1 MPDVKDESGR
11 VTWFLIPHTPPG
23 PLMAEIDSSGSS
35 QSSDKFPSLENEKK
49 SDEELGQSEVQFRM
63 LANSI
68 PQLCWMANADG
79 WIFWYNQRWYEYTGT
94 TPEQMEGWG
103 WQSVHAPESLQQVM
117 EQWKASLA
125 SGEPFDMIF
134 PLKGA
139 DGVFRLFL
147 TRVMPV
153 KDHEGNIVRW
163 FGTNTDISQQKEIEA
178 DLRKSKERLDLALDV
193 AALGEWEV
201 DLSDGKA
208 THSVRHARIFGYDAP
223 IDWNFDRFMEHVLP
237 EFRAEVERTIKG
249 AHAGGTWGLETQIR
263 RVDGEV
269 RWIWVK
275 GYHRENELGK
285 PDAMF
290 GTVMDITERKLAEEA
305 LVSSQAKLQ
314 SIVGSAMDAVISVD
328 EQQRIVVFNR
338 AAERVFQCAAEEAI
352 GSSLERFIPLKLRTA
367 HREHMRHFGSEGVT
381 GRSMSSPA
389 VLTALRSNGEEFP
402 IEATISKVQSG
413 GEKLFTVIL
422 RDITERKLAE
432 EALQNSQ
439 EQNELLASLI
449 RTSSQPTGIGYPDG
463 RLGLINR
470 AFEQLTGYSA
480 EELRLMDWAQ
490 VLTPPEWREMERE
503 KLVELQRTHVPVR
516 YEKEYVKKNGTRVPV
531 ELLVHLATDSSGNPL
546 YYFSF
551 ITDLTERR
559 RAEQALLR
567 SEKLAT
573 VGRMAA
579 TIAHEINN
587 PLAAVTNALF
597 LAKNTAGL
605 PESACRYLDM
615 ADAELK
621 RIAYITR
628 QSLGFYRESNAPALT
643 TIHELLESAVELLK
657 SRVMAK
663 KAVIEKQWGGNV
675 QIIAVAGEL
684 RQVFSNLLA
693 NSLDAIAE
701 AGVVQLRISTGTA
714 LRGQPYVRITM
725 ADNGAGISEYV
736 RSNLFQPFFTTKGT
750 VGTGLGLWV
759 SKQIVDKHGGTIR
772 VRSCG
777 AGTHT
782 GTAFSVVLPMGVSD
796 KQGQAARA

>member
-1 MPDVKDESGR
+1 
-11 VTWFLIPHTPPG
+11 
-23 PLMAEIDSSGSS
+23 MAEIDGSGSG
-35 QSSDKFPSLENEKK
+35 QSNDTAPSLENKKK
-49 SDEELGQSEVQFRM
+49 SAEDLGQSEVQFRM

-79 WIFWYNQRWYEYTGT
+79 WIVWYNQRWYEYTGT

-103 WQSVHAPESLQQVM
+103 WQSVHNPETLQQVLK
-117 EQWKASLA
+117 QWKASLA
-125 SGEPFDMIF
+125 SGEPFDMVF

-139 DGVFRLFL
+139 DGVFRSFL

-153 KDHEGNIVRW
+153 KDHEGNIVQW
-163 FGTNTDISQQKEIEA
+163 VGTNTDISRQKEIEA
-178 DLRKSKERLDLALDV
+178 DLRTSKERLDLALDV

-201 DLSDGKA
+201 NLSNGRA
-208 THSVRHARIFGYDAP
+208 THSARHARIFGYDVP
-223 IDWNFDRFMEHVLP
+223 VGWSLGRFMEHVLP
-237 EFRAEVERTIKG
+237 ESRARVEATIK
-249 AHAGGTWGLETQIR
+249 AAGPRKTWDFETQIR

-275 GYHRENELGK
+275 GHRGENEPGK
-285 PDAMF
+285 PDVMF
-290 GTVMDITERKLAEEA
+290 GTVMDITERKQAEEL

-328 EQQRIVVFNR
+328 EQQRIVVFNQ
-338 AAERVFQCAAEEAI
+338 AAERVFRCAASEVI
-352 GSSLERFIPLKLRTA
+352 GFSLERFIPMKARA
-367 HREHMRHFGSEGVT
+367 VHREHMRQFGREGVT

-389 VLTALRSNGEEFP
+389 ILTGVRSNGDEFP
-402 IEATISKVQSG
+402 IEATISTVQSG

-422 RDITERKLAE
+422 RDITERQRAE
-432 EALQNSQ
+432 EALRTSQ
-439 EQNELLASLI
+439 EQNEVLANLI
-449 RTSSQPTGIGYPDG
+449 RTSSQATEIAYPDG
-463 RLGLINR
+463 RLVLING

-480 EELRLMDWAQ
+480 EELESVDWTQ
-490 VLTPPEWREMERE
+490 TLTPPEWHEMDRE
-503 KLVELQRTHVPVR
+503 KLAELQRTRVPVR
-516 YEKEYVKKNGTRVPV
+516 YEKEYIRKNGTRVPV

-551 ITDLTERR
+551 ITDLTERK

-597 LAKNTAGL
+597 LAKSSAGL
-605 PESACRYLDM
+605 PEPVGRYLDM
-615 ADAELK
+615 ADTELK

-643 TIHELLESAVELLK
+643 TVHEVLESAVELLK

-663 KAVIEKQWGGNV
+663 SATIEKDWDGDV
-675 QIIAVAGEL
+675 QITAVAGEL

-693 NSLDAIAE
+693 NSLDAIPE
-701 AGVVQLRISTGTA
+701 QGVIKIRVSTGTA
-714 LRGQPYVRITM
+714 LRGEPYVRITM
-725 ADNGAGISEYV
+725 ADNGAGIGEHM

-759 SKQIVDKHGGTIR
+759 SKQIVDKHGGTIH
-772 VRSCG
+772 VRSCAVG
-777 AGTHT
+777 AHT
-782 GTAFSVVLPMGVSD
+782 GTVFSVVLPRGSGG
-796 KQGQAARA
+796 KQHHTARA